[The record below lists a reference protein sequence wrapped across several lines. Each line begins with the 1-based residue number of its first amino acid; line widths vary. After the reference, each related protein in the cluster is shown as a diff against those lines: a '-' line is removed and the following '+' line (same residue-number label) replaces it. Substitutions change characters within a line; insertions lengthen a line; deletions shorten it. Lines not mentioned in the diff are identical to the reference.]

1 MLYFQEEFC
10 MTDYELRHPYT
21 KLSASDAEEI
31 LTPQTLYDLRY
42 PQHIAESED
51 ENEQLQLGQDI
62 VENQLNSEQLDNDG
76 NYSYSY
82 TINKGEKEEFTP
94 VPFAKLPAEIQL
106 EQLERFKGICALYG
120 YAGFAALQKSHVVIL
135 GNGGVGSWIAE
146 SLCRTGVGTITLVDF
161 DTIELSNSNRQL
173 HTMKSTLRQGKAATL
188 GQRLRD
194 INPYLNLRIF
204 DCELTKDLIYEQ
216 LAAIL
221 QIQPMEMQMHQE
233 PNLNK
238 IENPNKIAQIMRQS
252 DKPIFVA
259 EAIDDLPAKTR
270 CVDIIHRLR
279 IPLISSGGA
288 GGRID
293 PSRLKVSD
301 VSQAQ
306 GDQLI
311 KHLRTELRREFGY
324 PKGTGN
330 QPFNICCTCS
340 DETPKHSS
348 AVQSS
353 DIEALKALGLD
364 HSQLN
369 KLPALPKFGASMSV
383 TASAGLLI
391 SSVLIRWIC
400 GLQ

>member
-1 MLYFQEEFC
+1 MY
-10 MTDYELRHPYT
+10 DYEQHNPYPEQT
-21 KLSASDAEEI
+21 TSDAEDI

-42 PQHIAESED
+42 PQHLEQDDDDPQQSFDQSFVNSSETTPSD
-51 ENEQLQLGQDI
+51 G
-62 VENQLNSEQLDNDG
+62 DNYT
-76 NYSYSY
+76 YSYS
-82 TINKGEKEEFTP
+82 TAAEANKNFVP
-94 VPFAKLPAEIQL
+94 VSFAKLSSEAQL

-146 SLCRTGVGTITLVDF
+146 SMCRTGVGNITLVDF
-161 DTIELSNSNRQL
+161 DSIELSNSNRQL
-173 HTMKSTLRQGKAATL
+173 HTLKSTLRQGKAATL

-204 DCELTKDLIYEQ
+204 DCQLTKDIINEQ
-216 LAAIL
+216 FAAIL
-221 QIQPMEMQMHQE
+221 QLSPEEVQLRQE

-238 IENPNKIAQIMRQS
+238 IENPNKIAQMMRQS
-252 DKPIFVA
+252 EHPIFVA

-270 CVDIIHRLR
+270 CVDILHRLR
-279 IPLISSGGA
+279 IPLVSSGGA

-293 PSRLKVSD
+293 PQHLKISD
-301 VSQAQ
+301 VAQAQ

-324 PKGTGN
+324 PRGQGN

-340 DETPKHSS
+340 DENPKHS
-348 AVQSS
+348 QPLTS
-353 DIEALKALGLD
+353 DDRLALQALGLD
-364 HSQLN
+364 PSLHNS
-369 KLPALPKFGASMSV
+369 LPSLPKFGASMSV
-383 TASAGLLI
+383 TASSGLLI

-400 GLQ
+400 GL

>member
-1 MLYFQEEFC
+1 MS
-10 MTDYELRHPYT
+10 DNELRNPYPE
-21 KLSASDAEEI
+21 LSASDAEDI
-31 LTPQTLYDLRY
+31 LTPQTLYDFRY
-42 PQHIAESED
+42 PQHLQASDEDEESEQDQLEQSIVESQLNND
-51 ENEQLQLGQDI
+51 ENF
-62 VENQLNSEQLDNDG
+62 
-76 NYSYSY
+76 SYSF
-82 TINKGEKEEFTP
+82 NFCNGEKENFEP
-94 VPFAKLPAEIQL
+94 VTFAKLPAEVQL

-120 YAGFAALQKSHVVIL
+120 YAGFAALQRSHVVIL

-173 HTMKSTLRQGKAATL
+173 HTLKSTLRQGKAATL
-188 GQRLRD
+188 GKRLHD
-194 INPYLNLRIF
+194 INPYLNLRVF

-216 LAAIL
+216 IAAIL
-221 QIQPMEMQMHQE
+221 QLTPLEVEQRQE

-238 IENPNKIAQIMRQS
+238 IDNPNKIAQIMRQS
-252 DKPIFVA
+252 DRPIFVA

-293 PSRLKVSD
+293 PTRLKVSD
-301 VSQAQ
+301 VAQAQ

-324 PKGTGN
+324 PKGPGN
-330 QPFNICCTCS
+330 QLFNICCTCS
-340 DETPKHSS
+340 DETPKHSN
-348 AVQSS
+348 AVQEK

-364 HSQLN
+364 HDLLN
-369 KLPALPKFGASMSV
+369 TLPTLPKFGASMSV

-400 GLQ
+400 GQQ